1 MSNNGDKIVQSND
14 YRQLSNE
21 ALLKKLEWAMENFG
35 ADGSVEQVIQP
46 ILDEFARREI
56 DVPAFDARTSWE
68 ELCENHPLF
77 FEENTASSG
86 KKSKR
91 KRRLRP
97 AIAVA
102 VIAALLASLLIAQ
115 AAGIDLLAPLA
126 QWTKDVFYFER
137 SESSQSSTRQNALE
151 NLEQLLRDN
160 HVDEPVV
167 PGWLPDDMIETEL
180 SFTKNDFGLGYYA
193 VYSNQQD
200 TAVLC
205 ISDWELG
212 GNAIAYEKNPGDVQV
227 YQVNG
232 TDYYMMWN
240 MDSIT
245 VVWNQGDY
253 ECSISTTLPV
263 EDVEK
268 IIHSFY

>member
-56 DVPAFDARTSWE
+56 DVPAFDARASWE

-77 FEENTASSG
+77 FEENTASSE

-126 QWTKDVFYFER
+126 RWTQDIFYFER
-137 SESSQSSTRQNALE
+137 SETSRETPQQNTVGSLK
-151 NLEQLLRDN
+151 QLLREDN
-160 HVDEPVV
+160 VKEAVIPN
-167 PGWLPDDMIETEL
+167 WLPDGMKEIGL
-180 SFTKNDFGLGYYA
+180 SHTKNEYGVEYYA
-193 VYSNQQD
+193 IYSNEQN
-200 TAVLC
+200 TVSLY
-205 ISDWELG
+205 ISDWES
-212 GNAIAYEKNPGDVQV
+212 GNNSFAYEKNPGDVQV

-232 TDYYMMWN
+232 TNYYMMWN
-240 MDSIT
+240 MDTIT

-253 ECSISTTLPV
+253 ECFISTDLPV